1 MLKPSHKLEK
11 PQLSPSKTEG
21 KAGRAEGPTGTAPSV
36 YVVTSSIQGPTTPTR
51 AARAFLLQASSLPG
65 LSTIGLLLILTSLT
79 LPNSNVSI
87 KTPQGTSLV
96 VQWLRLCALNAG
108 SLGSIPG
115 QGTRS

>member
-1 MLKPSHKLEK
+1 MLNPSHKLET

-36 YVVTSSIQGPTTPTR
+36 YVVTRSIQGPTTLTQS
-51 AARAFLLQASSLPG
+51 ARAFLLQASSLPG
-65 LSTIGLLLILTSLT
+65 LSTLLLILTSLT
-79 LPNSNVSI
+79 LPNPHVSI